1 MKNPFYRIDAE
12 QILKDEQIARRLQE
26 EENKTSTLDSK
37 AIDKGESL
45 IRQRRELEEQERS
58 KARRE
63 QVCSFDRVQRALA

>member
-37 AIDKGESL
+37 VIDKGESL